1 MYFTESHVQIVS
13 RGVLENGERLVARGV
28 AVHAPWWT
36 FGIKLFHKTFLLLS
50 TDQRLVMIEHKND
63 FFLRGLKTDKVHS
76 LPWSSVSELKVKGL
90 FLKKKLR
97 VVGQGNFGPV
107 KATYKVPGFLGPI
120 SDNVQNLRQME
131 QAAAAQRT
139 LGAGASP
146 MALPP
151 AYGAPAPQAA
161 YGAPPSLPP
170 ASMPPAY
177 GAPPASGYGA
187 PPSMPPVN
195 AMGYASV
202 PPPAPAPVSQVP
214 SPFGPS
220 PAYQAWPTTG
230 NPGGYPPAS

>member
-1 MYFTESHVQIVS
+1 MQTDPENLAMYFTDSHVQIVS

-36 FGIKLFHKTFLLLS
+36 FGIKLLHKTFLLLS
-50 TDQRLVMIEHKND
+50 TDQRLVMVEHKND

-76 LPWSSVSELKVKGL
+76 LPWSQVSELKVKGL

-97 VVGQGNFGPV
+97 VVGQGNFGPIA
-107 KATYKVPGFLGPI
+107 ATYKVPGFLGPI

-131 QAAAAQRT
+131 QTAASQRS
-139 LGAGASP
+139 LGAAPMP
-146 MALPP
+146 MALPA
-151 AYGAPAPQAA
+151 AYGSPAPMPLAGA
-161 YGAPPSLPP
+161 YGAPPSMPP
-170 ASMPPAY
+170 ASV
-177 GAPPASGYGA
+177 GYGA

-195 AMGYASV
+195 AMGYALV
-202 PPPAPAPVSQVP
+202 PPPAPAQQVP

-220 PAYQAWPTTG
+220 PAYPAWPTTG